1 MTAHFVVDLVAK
13 RCLTLVSPWT
23 VARKIPLSMGFPRQG
38 YWNGLPF
45 PSPEHLPDPGIELW
59 SPALQADSL
68 PTEPPVMV
76 LLIIS
81 KTLQLLQGVSVA
93 LNF

>member
-45 PSPEHLPDPGIELW
+45 PSPEHLPDPGIEPW
-59 SPALQADSL
+59 FPALQADSL

>member
-13 RCLTLVSPWT
+13 RYLTLVSPWT

-45 PSPEHLPDPGIELW
+45 PSPEHLPDPGIEPW

>member
-13 RCLTLVSPWT
+13 PCLTLVSPWT
-23 VARKIPLSMGFPRQG
+23 VAQKIPLSMRFPRQG
-38 YWNGLPF
+38 YWSGLPF
-45 PSPEHLPDPGIELW
+45 PSPEHLPDPGIEPW